1 MSARPL
7 EVYRRKRDFKLTPEP
22 AGERGKSKQKL
33 GFVIQKHAARNLH
46 YDFRLEW
53 DGVLRSW
60 AVPKGPSMDPSVKRM
75 AVQVEDHPISY
86 GDFEGE
92 IPKGQYGAGTVAV
105 WDRGSWMP
113 EGSAAKGLRDGK
125 LKFTLEGEKLHGRF
139 TLVRMRA
146 RGNERQP
153 AWLLIKEKDA
163 HARVSTDFDVLA
175 EGEVSVKAPRGKPA
189 ARKAGKRTALPRM
202 LAPQLATLVSAPPS
216 QGEWQ
221 YELKFDGY
229 RLLARADGAVVRCFT
244 RSSQD
249 WTSKLP
255 GLVKALQKLK
265 LGRAWIDGEIVVLN
279 GDGAPDFQ
287 RLQNAFSA
295 VRTADIRYFVFDLL
309 FHDGED
315 LRELPQAQRRERLD
329 KLIGEPGGPVQV
341 SQVIEG
347 NPRAL
352 LRAASAAGFE
362 GVMGKRADAAYQSG
376 RSRDWIKLK
385 SGHRQEFVVGGFTD
399 PRGSRAGFGSLLL
412 GVHDGE
418 GHLRYAGNV
427 GTGFDDATLATMHK
441 ELKKLESAGSP
452 FKDAPRR
459 VGPGRLEP
467 HWIKPKMIAEIS
479 FAGWTT
485 DGHVR
490 QGVFQGLRKDKNPK
504 QITREEPKPS
514 SRARPNLRITHPDR
528 VIDKKSGATK
538 GDLVDYYARVAPLIL
553 PHLANRPVALLRAP
567 SGVGGQ
573 QFFQKH
579 SEAKSLPYVDQLPK
593 SLAPGEP
600 RLLAINSEQGLL
612 SAAQMNVVEL
622 HTWNATTKAL
632 NKPDR
637 LIFDLD
643 PGEGV
648 EWNTIREDAV
658 LVKGLLDELKLKSFL
673 KTSGGKGLHVVVP
686 LKPAL
691 AWAPVKDFSR
701 RLVQHLARVIPDRFV
716 SRSGPANRVGKVFV
730 DYLRNGRGAT
740 TACAWSARVRPGL
753 SISVPLDWSELAD
766 LQSQPKWSIQHCEDR
781 IKQGN
786 EPWRDYERSRQSLD
800 AAMRALKSAE
810 VRSPISRARAC
821 AALRRASTKRL
832 GA

>member
-1 MSARPL
+1 MSGRL
-7 EVYRRKRDFKLTPEP
+7 RGCSSRRRT
-22 AGERGKSKQKL
+22 
-33 GFVIQKHAARNLH
+33 
-46 YDFRLEW
+46 
-53 DGVLRSW
+53 
-60 AVPKGPSMDPSVKRM
+60 
-75 AVQVEDHPISY
+75 
-86 GDFEGE
+86 
-92 IPKGQYGAGTVAV
+92 T
-105 WDRGSWMP
+105 
-113 EGSAAKGLRDGK
+113 
-125 LKFTLEGEKLHGRF
+125 
-139 TLVRMRA
+139 
-146 RGNERQP
+146 
-153 AWLLIKEKDA
+153 
-163 HARVSTDFDVLA
+163 HARASADFDVLS
-175 EGEVSVKAPRGKPA
+175 EGEVSVKSARGRPA
-189 ARKAGKRTALPRM
+189 ARTNTRGKVAGGGAARGKASRRSSKRTALPRM
-202 LAPQLATLVSAPPS
+202 LSPQLATLVSAPPAA
-216 QGEWQ
+216 GDWL

-229 RLLARADGAVVRCFT
+229 RLLVRTDGADVRCFT
-244 RSSQD
+244 RSGQD

-279 GDGAPDFQ
+279 DSGAPDFQ
-287 RLQNAFSA
+287 QLQNAFSA
-295 VRTADIRYFVFDLL
+295 GRTADIRYFVFDLL

-315 LRELPQAQRRERLD
+315 LRELPQAQRRERLTE
-329 KLIGEPGGPVQV
+329 LIGEPDGPVQF
-341 SQVIEG
+341 SQSLEG
-347 NPRAL
+347 DPRAL
-352 LRAASAAGFE
+352 LAAASAAGFE

-385 SGHRQEFVVGGFTD
+385 SGPRQEFVVGGFTD

-412 GVHDGE
+412 GVHDAE

-441 ELKKLESAGSP
+441 ELKRLEDSRSP

-490 QGVFQGLRKDKNPK
+490 QGVFQGLRKDKDPK
-504 QITREEPKPS
+504 QITREEAKPMS
-514 SRARPNLRITHPDR
+514 KLVHKVPAKTAANSVANLRITHPDR
-528 VIDKKSGATK
+528 VIDKQSGATK
-538 GDLVDYYARVAPLIL
+538 GDLVAYYARVAPLIL

-579 SEAKSLPYVDQLPK
+579 SEAKSLPDVDQLPK
-593 SLAPGEP
+593 SLDPGEP
-600 RLLAINSEQGLL
+600 RLLAINSERGLL

-622 HTWNATTKAL
+622 HTWNATTKAI

-648 EWNTIREDAV
+648 EWNTIREDAA

-691 AWAPVKDFSR
+691 AWAPVKDFSK

-716 SRSGPANRVGKVFV
+716 SKSGPANRVGKVFV

-740 TACAWSARVRPGL
+740 TVCAWSARVRPGL
-753 SISVPLDWSELAD
+753 LISVPLDWSELAG
-766 LQSQPKWSIQHCEDR
+766 LESPPQWSIQDCDDR
-781 IKQGN
+781 IEQGN
-786 EPWRDYERSRQSLD
+786 GPWKDYERSRQWLE

-810 VRSPISRARAC
+810 D
-821 AALRRASTKRL
+821 
-832 GA
+832 